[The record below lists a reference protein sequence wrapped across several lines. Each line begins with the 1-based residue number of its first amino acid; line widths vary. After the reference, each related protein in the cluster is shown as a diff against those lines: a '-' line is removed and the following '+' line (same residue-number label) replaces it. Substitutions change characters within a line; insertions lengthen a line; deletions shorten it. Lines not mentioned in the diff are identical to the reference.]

1 MKKMVVF
8 LLVFLSLSTFSAARR
23 SQGIVTYSFQF
34 NNFIQ
39 TKLNA
44 NEGAGTVKEKKIC
57 HYLLIHPFVVQFLG
71 RIVQMKK
78 MIYWN
83 VDKRI
88 ESYAVNNLK
97 LLIYLLL

>member
-44 NEGAGTVKEKKIC
+44 NEGEGTVKEK
-57 HYLLIHPFVVQFLG
+57 
-71 RIVQMKK
+71 
-78 MIYWN
+78 
-83 VDKRI
+83 
-88 ESYAVNNLK
+88 NNLPLFINPSFCCTVSWPHCANEK
-97 LLIYLLL
+97 NDLLEC

>member
-1 MKKMVVF
+1 MKKMEVF

-39 TKLNA
+39 AKLNA
-44 NEGAGTVKEKKIC
+44 NEGAGTVKEN
-57 HYLLIHPFVVQFLG
+57 YLLIHPCC
-71 RIVQMKK
+71 IVSWPHCANEK

-83 VDKRI
+83 VDKRV
-88 ESYAVNNLK
+88 ESYTVNNLK

>member
-23 SQGIVTYSFQF
+23 SQGIVTNSFQF

-44 NEGAGTVKEKKIC
+44 RAGTVKEKNNLPFFINPS
-57 HYLLIHPFVVQFLG
+57 LLYSFLAAF
-71 RIVQMKK
+71 VQMK
-78 MIYWN
+78 I
-83 VDKRI
+83 
-88 ESYAVNNLK
+88 
-97 LLIYLLL
+97 